1 MCVGSLACGGGGPNV
16 STVYDSPD
24 LPSCRRYQKAP
35 LGASS
40 GNHTK
45 ASRGRASRGH
55 FELVWNSTSSA
66 GTPSTRLRPMALSTG
81 RVRFCTRACSSTASQ
96 ARVREGGLRLTTVT
110 GGPSTTGTQNLS
122 STCPRGPVD
131 LVGLCCV
138 CMPESWARPQQLSV
152 MSVAVAQAA
161 SATHTR
167 AGEQGVQ
174 ARHGQF
180 RMMCSCVI
188 VPATPTSTEPFRVPA
203 TTRSWWVSLYRT
215 RCSRAS
221 SS

>member
-1 MCVGSLACGGGGPNV
+1 MFSQVV

-131 LVGLCCV
+131 LRNSALSRKLKLKQPKRCV
-138 CMPESWARPQQLSV
+138 LSLVHFPLLSV
-152 MSVAVAQAA
+152 SVEKME
-161 SATHTR
+161 
-167 AGEQGVQ
+167 GICG
-174 ARHGQF
+174 
-180 RMMCSCVI
+180 C
-188 VPATPTSTEPFRVPA
+188 
-203 TTRSWWVSLYRT
+203 
-215 RCSRAS
+215 
-221 SS
+221 